1 MSRTTLC
8 SLLAITIATLGAAV
22 CFGQSD
28 DFNDNDDAGWTRYDP
43 LGTVGLGP
51 QGVYTFSNGT
61 YRIQATRNSLIPAAA
76 GPARAGSYRT
86 NDYGDFYLSADIVNW
101 DESLDQAI
109 GLLARMTQLGLGTTD
124 GYALTYQVPDH
135 DIDITR
141 FTDEG
146 GGPNG
151 ELTSIPLSTDDITMI
166 PGRSYR
172 YVWIGK
178 GSEFTVRI
186 YELPNVT
193 TPILEATAS
202 DGVYTNGV
210 CGFLVYDNTTGGTAG
225 VADATFDNYFAA
237 KSEPIAPPPL
247 FIARA
252 EVEGLVAAS
261 WSTNLTG
268 FVLQATED
276 LSAQPR
282 TWRDIVDP
290 IFVNEQT
297 GRYEYFEFTSDTERL
312 FFRLRRPPD

>member
-1 MSRTTLC
+1 MFLIVSTIIV
-8 SLLAITIATLGAAV
+8 LAPACLA
-22 CFGQSD
+22 QSD
-28 DFNDNDDAGWTRYDP
+28 DFNDNNDTGWTKYDP

-51 QGVYTFSNGT
+51 QGRWSFSNGT
-61 YRIQATRNSLIPAAA
+61 YRIQASRNPAIPASA

-86 NDYGDFYLSADIVNW
+86 NDYTDFYMSADIVNW
-101 DESLDQAI
+101 DESMDQAI
-109 GLLARMTQLGLGTTD
+109 GFLARMTQLGLGTTD

-146 GGPNG
+146 AV
-151 ELTSIPLSTDDITMI
+151 ELTSIPLSPSDDITMV

-186 YELPNVT
+186 YELPNLE
-193 TPILEATAS
+193 TPILECTGS

-210 CGFLVYDNTTGGTAG
+210 CGFLVYDNSTGGAAG
-225 VADATFDNYFAA
+225 VADATFDNYFAT
-237 KSEPIAPPPL
+237 KSEPIPPPPL
-247 FIARA
+247 FIDRTT
-252 EVEGLVAAS
+252 VEGTVVLS

-268 FVLQATED
+268 FVLQAAPNVSTP
-276 LSAQPR
+276 SSMW
-282 TWRDIVDP
+282 TDIVDP

-297 GRYEYFEFTSDTERL
+297 GRYEYFEFTDSGSSL